1 VNRSSRA
8 MHASCILLCDYLCMK
23 KGVRLFLSMKDFVV
37 NSMALSD
44 RSHFLAPIKTP
55 SKQVVMLD
63 AD

>member
-1 VNRSSRA
+1 
-8 MHASCILLCDYLCMK
+8 MK

-63 AD
+63 ED